1 MSDALELL
9 DELEDI
15 IDKGASVPFSGR
27 CLLERD
33 ELLDVLQEL
42 KLKLPEDL
50 KQAKWIKEERQ
61 RILREAQAEA
71 DQIIKTVEEKAV
83 LMVDENEI
91 TKQAIAQGKQIVERA
106 NTEAAQIMNSAYTY
120 SDTLL
125 ETVEKVVI
133 GTTKEMEQCIAVVRN
148 NRQNLHEGYEQQMPA
163 APAAPSAA
171 ENNGTER

>member
-1 MSDALELL
+1 MDALELL

-27 CLLERD
+27 CILERA

-61 RILREAQAEA
+61 RILQEAQAEA
-71 DQIIKTVEEKAV
+71 DEIIKTVEKKAV
-83 LMVDENEI
+83 SMVDENEI

-106 NTEAAQIMNSAYTY
+106 NAEAQAIADSAYNY
-120 SDTLL
+120 SDNLL
-125 ETVEKVVI
+125 ETVEKVVL
-133 GTTKEMEQCIAVVRN
+133 GSMKEMEQCVAIVRN
-148 NRQNLHEGYEQQMPA
+148 NRSELRGGHEQQVPAPMP
-163 APAAPSAA
+163 
-171 ENNGTER
+171 EDEMQ

>member
-1 MSDALELL
+1 MDALELL

-27 CLLERD
+27 CILERD

-61 RILREAQAEA
+61 RILQEAQAEA
-71 DQIIKTVEEKAV
+71 DEIIKTVEKKAV
-83 LMVDENEI
+83 SMVDENEI

-106 NTEAAQIMNSAYTY
+106 NAEAQAIADSAYNY
-120 SDTLL
+120 SDNLL
-125 ETVEKVVI
+125 ETVEKVVL
-133 GTTKEMEQCIAVVRN
+133 GSMKEMEQCVAIVRN
-148 NRQNLHEGYEQQMPA
+148 NRSELRGGHEQQVPVPM
-163 APAAPSAA
+163 S
-171 ENNGTER
+171 EDEMQ

>member
-1 MSDALELL
+1 MDALELL

-61 RILREAQAEA
+61 RILQEAQAEA
-71 DQIIKTVEEKAV
+71 DEIIKTVEKKAV
-83 LMVDENEI
+83 SMVDENEI

-106 NTEAAQIMNSAYTY
+106 TAEAQAISDSAYNY
-120 SDTLL
+120 SDNLL
-125 ETVEKVVI
+125 ETVEKVVL
-133 GTTKEMEQCIAVVRN
+133 GSMKEFEQCVAIVRN
-148 NRQNLHEGYEQQMPA
+148 NRSELRGGHDQQMN
-163 APAAPSAA
+163 SLV
-171 ENNGTER
+171 TEEEVQ

>member
-1 MSDALELL
+1 MDALELL

-27 CLLERD
+27 CILERD

-61 RILREAQAEA
+61 RILQEAQAEA
-71 DQIIKTVEEKAV
+71 DEIIKTVEKKAV
-83 LMVDENEI
+83 SMVDENEI

-106 NTEAAQIMNSAYTY
+106 TAEAQAISDSAYNY
-120 SDTLL
+120 SDNLL
-125 ETVEKVVI
+125 ETVEKVVL
-133 GTTKEMEQCIAVVRN
+133 GSMKEFEQCVAIVRN
-148 NRQNLHEGYEQQMPA
+148 NRSELRGGHDQQMNSMTPD
-163 APAAPSAA
+163 
-171 ENNGTER
+171 EEIQ

>member
-1 MSDALELL
+1 MDALELL

-61 RILREAQAEA
+61 RILQEAQAEA
-71 DQIIKTVEEKAV
+71 DEIIKTVEKKAV
-83 LMVDENEI
+83 SMVDENEI
-91 TKQAIAQGKQIVERA
+91 TRQAYEQAAVVENETRNNIAQMK
-106 NTEAAQIMNSAYTY
+106 
-120 SDTLL
+120 SDFNQYVNDMLNEL
-125 ETVEKVVI
+125 ENHLDVLVKKVQEDKI
-133 GTTKEMEQCIAVVRN
+133 NFN
-148 NRQNLHEGYEQQMPA
+148 NN
-163 APAAPSAA
+163 
-171 ENNGTER
+171 

>member
-1 MSDALELL
+1 MDALELL

-27 CLLERD
+27 CILERD

-61 RILREAQAEA
+61 RILQEAQAEA
-71 DQIIKTVEEKAV
+71 DEIIKTVEKKAV
-83 LMVDENEI
+83 SMVDENEI

-106 NTEAAQIMNSAYTY
+106 NAEAQAIADSAYNY
-120 SDTLL
+120 SDNLL
-125 ETVEKVVI
+125 ETVEKVVL
-133 GTTKEMEQCIAVVRN
+133 GSMKEMEQCVAIVRN
-148 NRQNLHEGYEQQMPA
+148 NRSELRGGHEQQVPA
-163 APAAPSAA
+163 PMS
-171 ENNGTER
+171 EDEMQ